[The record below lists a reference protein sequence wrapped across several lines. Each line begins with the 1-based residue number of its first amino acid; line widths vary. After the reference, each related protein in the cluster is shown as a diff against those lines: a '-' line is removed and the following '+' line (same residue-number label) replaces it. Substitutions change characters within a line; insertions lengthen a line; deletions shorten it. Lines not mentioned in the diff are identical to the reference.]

1 MALPSVKHN
10 FLYNLTNTL
19 LKIVFPLIVF
29 PYVSRILQPEGIGR
43 INYAEAFVSYFVLFS
58 SLGIPIY
65 ALREVAKHRTNLNVL
80 REKIAGVW
88 CINVFFVIIS
98 YLTLAGLLYFNIID
112 KESHLIL
119 INSSLILFSLLEME
133 WYFQG
138 TENYKFI
145 TIRNLILKTI
155 TMFLIFNVVKT
166 KDDVF
171 FYAVLMVL
179 GIGGNSLFNFS
190 YILKE
195 HGKALLGL
203 INFGFIRNAL
213 TQHFKTIVI
222 TSTMALAG
230 SIYLSLD
237 VIMLGQISTDTQV
250 GLYSAGI
257 KIIRVL
263 ITVVLALSTVLLPR
277 ASFHVMNEEMEEFKK
292 LIKLSFDF
300 ICFLSF
306 PCIAGLFILSKPI
319 IVMFS
324 GDSFLPAHELMQL
337 LAVLM
342 LLVSLNNL
350 LGMQILFP
358 LGKERVFLVAI
369 VFGALVNVVSNLILI
384 PFLAAK
390 GASISSLLA
399 EGTIFIVLFW
409 SSRQFFNF
417 NFLIKPLK
425 YILAT
430 CVMALVIVQV
440 NSFFN
445 ASNSVLYT
453 LLTIAAGGTTYL
465 IMLLILKEIDFLK
478 PALSTVLSITKKNE

>member
-1 MALPSVKHN
+1 MSLPSVKHN

-65 ALREVAKHRTNLNVL
+65 ALREVAKHRADLSAL
-80 REKIAGVW
+80 RERIAGIW

-98 YLTLAGLLYFNIID
+98 YLVLASLLYFKAVN
-112 KESHLIL
+112 KESQLIL

-145 TIRNLILKTI
+145 TIRNLILKSI
-155 TMFLIFNVVKT
+155 TMILIFNVVKT
-166 KDDVF
+166 KEDVY

-179 GIGGNSLFNFS
+179 GIGGNSLFNFF
-190 YILKE
+190 YILRE
-195 HGKALLGL
+195 HGKALFTL
-203 INFGFIRNAL
+203 INFGFIKKAF

-237 VIMLGQISTDTQV
+237 VIMLGQISTDAQV

-300 ICFLSF
+300 ICFISF
-306 PCIAGLFILSKPI
+306 PCIAGLFILAKPI

-324 GDSFLPAHELMQL
+324 GLTFLPAHELMQL

-350 LGMQILFP
+350 LGMQILYP

-369 VFGALVNVVSNLILI
+369 IFGALVNVVSNLLLI
-384 PFLAAK
+384 PMMAAK

-399 EGTIFIVLFW
+399 ELTIFIVLFW
-409 SSRQFFNF
+409 SSRQFFQMNYF
-417 NFLIKPLK
+417 IKPLK

-430 CVMALVIVQV
+430 SVMAVVVVLVS
-440 NSFFN
+440 NFFN
-445 ASNSVLYT
+445 ASNSIPYT
-453 LLTIAAGGTTYL
+453 ILSIAAGGATYL
-465 IMLLILKEIDFLK
+465 IMLIGLKETDFLK
-478 PALSTVLSITKKNE
+478 PALNMVLSITKSK